1 MSEPAAPTRGWGRW
15 TATRRLV
22 MLIAGTAVACW
33 LPFQLGRGDVGLY
46 DRMGLYA
53 LVAIG
58 LTLLMG
64 FAGQVSLGQGGFFL
78 IGAYTSGLLTV
89 GLDPDTRLIDPEAGI
104 DPLLALA
111 IAPVVSAAVALL
123 IGIPLMRL
131 RGHYLAFATLAFAL
145 IAWSLLYAQDRF
157 TGGQYGVTVV
167 KRLVVG
173 GHDITGATHAA
184 VVWGLVGLALLLST
198 NLVSSRSGRA
208 LQAIAANEPAAA
220 ASGINVAMY
229 KLKLFV
235 YAAALA
241 GLAGGLFTFYAQFLV
256 VLVYRATGIVNFAQG
271 VFAVLGGLLTY
282 SLGQHMS
289 LVLAAVLA
297 TLVTAFV
304 ATVVAVVAVG
314 FRGRT
319 TPLASLIITVGIAL
333 LAEAVLLAAFGE
345 VPRSYSAVSDRAWDI
360 GGVLVQPQY
369 AVLAVVALVA
379 ALGLTLFLRR
389 TIVGQALVASADSP
403 RAAELIGLNLRSVAV
418 IAFAIAGALTAV
430 GGLLLAPTVPVT
442 YNADLAITINGF
454 AAAVFGGL
462 TSIRLALLGGYALG
476 VVEQLVVGYVD
487 PQYNLIIAL
496 TVMLVLIGWRSRGEL
511 AI

>member
-1 MSEPAAPTRGWGRW
+1 VT
-15 TATRRLV
+15 T
-22 MLIAGTAVACW
+22 
-33 LPFQLGRGDVGLY
+33 
-46 DRMGLYA
+46 
-53 LVAIG
+53 
-58 LTLLMG
+58 
-64 FAGQVSLGQGGFFL
+64 FL
-78 IGAYTSGLLTV
+78 
-89 GLDPDTRLIDPEAGI
+89 
-104 DPLLALA
+104 
-111 IAPVVSAAVALL
+111 
-123 IGIPLMRL
+123 
-131 RGHYLAFATLAFAL
+131 
-145 IAWSLLYAQDRF
+145 Q
-157 TGGQYGVTVV
+157 
-167 KRLVVG
+167 LVVVG
-173 GHDITGATHAA
+173 ISTGSVFAI
-184 VVWGLVGLALLLST
+184 VGMSL
-198 NLVSSRSGRA
+198 
-208 LQAIAANEPAAA
+208 
-220 ASGINVAMY
+220 
-229 KLKLFV
+229 
-235 YAAALA
+235 
-241 GLAGGLFTFYAQFLV
+241 
-256 VLVYRATGIVNFAQG
+256 VLVYRSTGIVNFAQG

-282 SLGQHMS
+282 ELGGHMS

-297 TLVTAFV
+297 TLISAVA

-369 AVLAVVALVA
+369 AVLAAVALGSAV
-379 ALGLTLFLRR
+379 GLTFFLRR

-418 IAFAIAGALTAV
+418 IAFGIAGALTAI

-442 YNADLAITINGF
+442 YNADLSITINGF

-496 TVMLVLIGWRSRGEL
+496 AVMLVLIGWRSRSEIAL
-511 AI
+511 